1 MNFQG
6 RRFELLTQILREQS
20 MFELIKRLTRFI
32 GFPYQV
38 NPYQK
43 RSTDVIA
50 DDTRETTLAFFQ
62 TRQLF
67 CLTVTLFNLPTA
79 ATHLLCRRD
88 IGLTQVVGHDIIRA
102 PRRRHPENF
111 HLLIFRELV
120 EFDLFARGLLRSRP
134 V

>member
-1 MNFQG
+1 
-6 RRFELLTQILREQS
+6 

-32 GFPYQV
+32 GFPHQV

-67 CLTVTLFNLPTA
+67 CLTVTLFNLPAA

-102 PRRRHPENF
+102 PRRHHPENF

-120 EFDLFARGLLRSRP
+120 EFDLFARGLL
-134 V
+134 